1 MATPELRKQMA
12 DVYAGVVAQ
21 PHYLAYSNSGL
32 GFKAS
37 FVELRDDAYDA
48 EQTAPFFPHPMLPIT
63 LPSDPPPASKN

>member
-1 MATPELRKQMA
+1 MAY
-12 DVYAGVVAQ
+12 VYAGVVAQ

-48 EQTAPFFPHPMLPIT
+48 EQTAPFFRTRCYL
-63 LPSDPPPASKN
+63 LPSHLTPHRHLKCGFPFFA